1 MVETTASGQKA
12 RMSAGARTSRT
23 AALGLLALG
32 NTLWACTYVAGKVAL
47 AQLSWIEL
55 NALRFSLATMLL
67 APVLV
72 RGRHLIWR
80 ELADRRSLV
89 ALGRLVLFG
98 FVLNKAFEYA
108 GLALSTAS
116 DVALLIATES
126 LFTAVLSWTVLR
138 ERVSRLGLAALLV
151 GLAGVYLVVER
162 GVAPNLGGP
171 GGAPRVVGDLLVV
184 VALLFEAG
192 YTVSGKASLNRLP
205 PLLLTAISI
214 AGSLVVWLPAGAVAV
229 ARGGWPHVTPLGLVA
244 VLYMAVFAT
253 VIGYWM
259 WFRALSAIDASLAA
273 PFLFIQPLL
282 GAALA
287 VWLLHDALTW
297 ATVAGA
303 GLIIASLALVAR
315 GSRRPASAPDTEHP
329 PLAET
334 IP

>member
-1 MVETTASGQKA
+1 METAASEQQA
-12 RMSAGARTSRT
+12 AIATSARTSRG

-32 NTLWACTYVAGKVAL
+32 NTLWAGTYVAGKVAL
-47 AQLSWIEL
+47 GQLSWVEL
-55 NALRFSLATMLL
+55 NALRFSLATLLL
-67 APVLV
+67 APVLL

-80 ELADRRSLV
+80 ELANRRSLL
-89 ALGRLVLFG
+89 ALCRLVLFG

-108 GLALSTAS
+108 GLALSSAS

-126 LFTAVLSWTVLR
+126 LFTALLSWTVLR

-162 GVAPNLGGP
+162 GIVPNLGGP

-184 VALLFEAG
+184 VALLFEAA
-192 YTVSGKASLNRLP
+192 YTVSGKASLDRLP

-214 AGSLVVWLPAGAVAV
+214 AGGLVVWVPAGVVAV
-229 ARGGWPHVTPLGLVA
+229 ARGGWPHLTPLGLVA
-244 VLYMAVFAT
+244 VIYMAVFAT

-259 WFRALSAIDASLAA
+259 WFRALSALDASLAA

-287 VWLLHDALTW
+287 VWLLRDTLTW

-303 GLIIASLALVAR
+303 GLILASLLLVVR
-315 GSRRPASAPDTEHP
+315 GSRRPAVTPEGERP